1 MRLTSMKE
9 TLTKKTQ
16 KETDKPEDDTYS
28 DIHNWGL
35 RVAARIIQVE
45 VTGVGGRWRRDGIR
59 MCNRGGGR
67 KGRTDVWISEG
78 LLTTKVATC

>member
-1 MRLTSMKE
+1 MKE

-45 VTGVGGRWRRDGIR
+45 VTGVGGRWRRDEIR
-59 MCNRGGGR
+59 MCN
-67 KGRTDVWISEG
+67 
-78 LLTTKVATC
+78 